1 MTSKPILTD
10 NNMTPGVS
18 VITTCKG
25 RLAHLKQT
33 LPLLLAQQPHQA
45 IVVDYDCP
53 DGTAAW
59 VSAEHTGAS
68 VVEVRPRPNFNISE
82 ARNAGAATASG
93 DLLFFIDADILVQ
106 SGLLNWIAQH
116 WREGLYL
123 RVEEPPR
130 AGQGRSDRQY
140 NGTAVVPRDAFE
152 RIGGYD
158 TAFHNWGSEDG
169 DLYERLLEAGHQCLE
184 MPSRYFSSIP
194 HDDDARV
201 RYVPVKDMHKAEAV
215 SRAYRR
221 AKAQLA
227 RMGVTLDEATRE
239 DLIAHIE
246 RNFISSGTVPDYM
259 LSADRRR
266 FRIRVHRNFKLF
278 GRLVATVTE
287 I

>member
-1 MTSKPILTD
+1 
-10 NNMTPGVS
+10 MTPGVS
-18 VITTCKG
+18 IITTCKG

-33 LPLLLAQQPHQA
+33 LPLMLAQQPHQA

-53 DGTAAW
+53 DRTAAW
-59 VSAEHTGAS
+59 VTAEHPGAS
-68 VVEVRPRPNFNISE
+68 VAEVRPRPHFNLSE

-106 SGLLNWIAQH
+106 PGLLNWIAQH

-130 AGQGRSDRQY
+130 TGQGRSDRQY
-140 NGTAVVPRDAFE
+140 NGTVAVPRNAFE
-152 RIGGYD
+152 QIGGYD

-169 DLYERLLEAGHQCLE
+169 DLYERLREAGHQCVR

-201 RYVPVKDMHKAEAV
+201 RFVPVKDLRTAEAV

-227 RMGVTLDEATRE
+227 RMGVTLDEATRQ
-239 DLIAHIE
+239 DLTAHIE
-246 RNFISSGTVPDYM
+246 SNFVSSGRVPDYM
-259 LSADRRR
+259 LSHSGRT
-266 FRIRVHRNFKLF
+266 FRIHVHRSFRLF

>member
-1 MTSKPILTD
+1 
-10 NNMTPGVS
+10 MTPGVS
-18 VITTCKG
+18 IITTCKG

-33 LPLLLAQQPHQA
+33 LPLMLAQQPHQA

-53 DGTAAW
+53 DRTAAW
-59 VSAEHTGAS
+59 VTAEHPGAS
-68 VVEVRPRPNFNISE
+68 VAEVRPRPHFNLSE

-106 SGLLNWIAQH
+106 PGLLNWIAQH

-130 AGQGRSDRQY
+130 TGQGRSDRQY
-140 NGTAVVPRDAFE
+140 NGTVAVPRNAFE
-152 RIGGYD
+152 QIGGYD

-169 DLYERLLEAGHQCLE
+169 DLYERLREAGHQCVR

-201 RYVPVKDMHKAEAV
+201 RFVPVKDLRTAEAV

-221 AKAQLA
+221 AKAHWPGWALLSTRQPGRTSPLTS
-227 RMGVTLDEATRE
+227 RAT
-239 DLIAHIE
+239 
-246 RNFISSGTVPDYM
+246 SSHRAECPTTCC
-259 LSADRRR
+259 
-266 FRIRVHRNFKLF
+266 RIRAAHSASTSTGVSGCSAGSLQQ
-278 GRLVATVTE
+278 
-287 I
+287 